1 MKKSWLRNK
10 NLIQL
15 KRTQKLTKIAVWK
28 LQKLSVVFGLKKRW
42 QTSTSK
48 VKAHLVLMKH
58 PQK

>member
-42 QTSTSK
+42 LTSTSK

-58 PQK
+58 QQK